1 MLHLPTLITERL
13 CLRPFT
19 LADAAQ
25 IHALASD
32 YAIAR
37 FTSNTASGRV
47 MQKIG
52 IQSEAVLREELIK
65 DGVYHDAVVYGLI
78 NPAHSQ
84 Q

>member
-1 MLHLPTLITERL
+1 MLHLPTLTTERL

-37 FTSNTASGRV
+37 FTSN
-47 MQKIG
+47 IPHPY
-52 IQSEAVLREELIK
+52 EEGYAERWIAT
-65 DGVYHDAVVYGLI
+65 H
-78 NPAHSQ
+78 AHQFYTNQHVSKSSIELVICRLLSYI
-84 Q
+84 

>member
-25 IHALASD
+25 IHALP
-32 YAIAR
+32 AITKSPAPP
-37 FTSNTASGRV
+37 AIPPLGG
-47 MQKIG
+47 MQH
-52 IQSEAVLREELIK
+52 EAVLREEILK
-65 DGVYHDAVVYGLI
+65 DDVYHDAVVYGLI

-84 Q
+84 